1 MSGSDAGLAAGCA
14 GRLLGLRALPAR
26 LRPATLTVMTRQL
39 RAWQR
44 LGRALALARRVDPD
58 PVWHFDDLAGIRW
71 DEILHDLFNQVAVR
85 NTFPLDVHRL
95 DGAWWG
101 FWEDPESNA
110 VDLEMYLDYIPLAVQ
125 GLDEAALARHPAL
138 RLITGL
144 LDESLAD
151 AARARRCRSLPAA
164 VQKAASQKWRAPAAR
179 QAAWQRLR
187 AIEAEPD
194 LFPEPA
200 RLLPALVRWGCG
212 CTGNLILDGKPTG
225 WHEADYRYTWEQL
238 PRIRAAW
245 QAAQPVMEISERIIE
260 WSEAA
265 DRNLIRLAFAL
276 MKGTH
281 YEQLDW

>member
-39 RAWQR
+39 REWQR

-71 DEILHDLFNQVAVR
+71 DEILHDLFNHFAVR
-85 NTFPLDVHRL
+85 NTFPLDIWSL
-95 DGAWWG
+95 DGAFEG
-101 FWEDPESNA
+101 FWEDPGLNA

-125 GLDEAALARHPAL
+125 GPDEAMLARPAL
-138 RLITGL
+138 RLIKGL
-144 LDESLAD
+144 LDESLED
-151 AARARRCRSLPAA
+151 AARQRLCRSWPAA
-164 VQKAASQKWRAPAAR
+164 VQKAAGQKWRAPTAR
-179 QAAWQRLR
+179 WMAWQRLR

-200 RLLPALVRWGCG
+200 RLLPALARWGCG

-245 QAAQPVMEISERIIE
+245 QAAQPFMEISERIIA